1 MGGTRPSSEPPPT
14 LSLPHA
20 GGGKRLQ
27 RAAVMIRARWILALT
42 FGLWLAALGRDR
54 FDQWIDATVLP
65 PLVVETSIEVLDRD
79 GNLLRAYTV
88 ADGRWRLALP
98 PDKVDPVYLRTLLAY
113 EDKRFYQH
121 PGVDPRSMTR
131 AVLQAVWN
139 GRVVSG
145 GSTLTMQVARL
156 LEDGTT
162 GQVGGKL
169 RQMRVALALERRL
182 SKDQILQLYLH
193 LAPFGGNLEGVRAAA
208 ISYFGKEPLRLTP
221 AEAALLVAIPQSPE
235 SRRPD
240 RAADRAEAARNRVL
254 ARAVAAGV
262 IDADEAAAALRE
274 EVPGLRKPFPALAP
288 HLADRARTEEPQA
301 LAHHLTIDRD
311 LQKKLEAL
319 ALQSVEGKGERLQV
333 AILVADHASGEI
345 LASVGSAGYQADLR
359 QGFVDMTQALRSPGS
374 TLKPLVY
381 ALAFD
386 EGLAHP
392 ETMIDDRPMA
402 FGTYAPQNFD
412 KLYLGTIRMREALQ
426 LSRNIPVVALTEALG
441 PAKLISAMEKAGMK
455 PVFPGDQPGLAIAL
469 GGVGVTLADMV
480 QLYAALA
487 RGGVVRPLSYR
498 LEAEGP
504 EGQRVLSEVA
514 AWQVGDILA
523 GLAPPPGAPSNRL
536 AYKTGTSYGHRDA
549 WAIGYDGRHVVGIW
563 MGRADGTP
571 VPGAFGADV
580 AAPVLFQA
588 FNRLKAKLDPQ
599 PPAPASTLLVANA
612 ELPQPLQRFR
622 SRTAV
627 FEVSADAPAV
637 AFPPDGAEVELLP
650 AGLKVRVTGGTAPFT
665 WLADGV
671 PVIVGSDAREAML
684 ALPGEGFVTL
694 SVIDAEGR
702 SARSQVRVW

>member
-1 MGGTRPSSEPPPT
+1 M
-14 LSLPHA
+14 
-20 GGGKRLQ
+20 
-27 RAAVMIRARWILALT
+27 RARWFIALAL
-42 FGLWLAALGRDR
+42 GLWLAALGRDR
-54 FDQWIDATVLP
+54 FDRWIDATVLP
-65 PLVVETSIEVLDRD
+65 PLAVEMSVEVLDRD
-79 GNLLRAYTV
+79 GDLLRAYTV

-98 PDKVDPVYLRTLLAY
+98 PDKVDPTYLRMLLAY
-113 EDKRFYQH
+113 EDKRFRDH
-121 PGVDPRSMTR
+121 AGVDPRSLTR

-156 LEDGTT
+156 LEEGTT
-162 GQVGGKL
+162 GEVGGKL

-193 LAPFGGNLEGVRAAA
+193 LAPFGGNLEGVRAAS
-208 ISYFGKEPLRLTP
+208 ISYFGKEPYRLTP

-254 ARAVAAGV
+254 ARAVAEGV
-262 IDADEAAAALRE
+262 LDSDTAEAALRE
-274 EVPGLRKPFPALAP
+274 AVPGLRKPFPAFSP
-288 HLADRARTEEPQA
+288 HLADRAREDQPQA
-301 LAHHLTIDRD
+301 MSHHLTIDRD

-319 ALQSVEGKGERLQV
+319 ALEAVEGQGERLQV

-345 LASVGSAGYQADLR
+345 LVSVGSAGYQADQR
-359 QGFVDMTQALRSPGS
+359 QGFVDMTRALRSPGS

-386 EGLAHP
+386 EGLGHP
-392 ETMIDDRPMA
+392 ETMIDDLPMA

-412 KLYLGTIRMREALQ
+412 KLYMGTIRMREALQ
-426 LSRNIPVVALTEALG
+426 LSRNIPVVELTDAMG
-441 PAKLISAMEKAGMK
+441 PARLVSAMEKAGMK

-469 GGVGVTLADMV
+469 GGVGVSLTDMV

-487 RGGVVRPLSYR
+487 RGGVTRPLTWRQDS
-498 LEAEGP
+498 AGTD
-504 EGQRVLSEVA
+504 GHRVVSEVA

-549 WAIGYDGRHVVGIW
+549 WAIGFDGRHVIGVW

-588 FNRLKAKLDPQ
+588 FNRLKGKLDPQ
-599 PPAPASTLLVANA
+599 PPAPASTLLVANS
-612 ELPQPLQRFR
+612 ELPLPLQRFK
-622 SRTAV
+622 SRNAV
-627 FEVSADAPAV
+627 FEAAADSPAV

-671 PVIVGSDAREAML
+671 PVIVGTDVREAML
-684 ALPGEGFVTL
+684 ALPGAGFVTL
-694 SVIDAEGR
+694 SVIDAKGR
-702 SARSQVRVW
+702 SARSQVRVR

>member
-1 MGGTRPSSEPPPT
+1 M
-14 LSLPHA
+14 
-20 GGGKRLQ
+20 
-27 RAAVMIRARWILALT
+27 MRARWIFTIAL
-42 FGLWLAALGRDR
+42 GLWLAALGRDR
-54 FDQWIDATVLP
+54 FDAFIDATILP
-65 PLVVETSIEVLDRD
+65 PLAVEMSVEVLDREGD
-79 GNLLRAYTV
+79 LLRAYTV

-98 PDKVDPVYLRTLLAY
+98 PDKVDPLYLQMLLAY
-113 EDKRFYQH
+113 EDKRFRDH
-121 PGVDPRSMTR
+121 PGVDLRSMTR
-131 AVLQAVWN
+131 AVLQALWN
-139 GRVVSG
+139 GRVISG

-162 GQVGGKL
+162 GEVGGKL

-182 SKDQILQLYLH
+182 TKDQILQLYLH
-193 LAPFGGNLEGVRAAA
+193 LAPFGGNLEGVRAAS
-208 ISYFGKEPLRLTP
+208 ISYFGKEPWRLTP

-254 ARAVAAGV
+254 ARAVGEGV
-262 IDADEAAAALRE
+262 LDPDTAEAALRE
-274 EVPGLRKPFPALAP
+274 EVPGLRKPFPAFAP
-288 HLADRARTEEPQA
+288 HLADRARNEAPQA
-301 LAHHLTIDRD
+301 LTHWLTIDRA

-319 ALQSVEGKGERLQV
+319 ALEAVEGKGDQLQV
-333 AILVADHASGEI
+333 AILVVDHASGEI
-345 LASVGSAGYQADLR
+345 LASVGSAGYQADAR
-359 QGFVDMTQALRSPGS
+359 QGFVDMTTALRSPGS

-392 ETMIDDRPMA
+392 ETMIDDKPMA

-426 LSRNIPVVALTEALG
+426 LSRNIPVVALTEAFG
-441 PAKLISAMEKAGMK
+441 PAKLISAMEKAGMT

-469 GGVGVTLADMV
+469 GGVGVTLSDMV
-480 QLYAALA
+480 QLYAAIA

-504 EGQRVLSEVA
+504 EGQRLVSDVA

-523 GLAPPPGAPSNRL
+523 GLAPPPGAPSNRM

-549 WAIGYDGRHVVGIW
+549 WAIGYDGTHVIGVW

-622 SRTAV
+622 SRTAA
-627 FEVSADAPAV
+627 FEAEPDAPAV
-637 AFPPDGAEVELLP
+637 AFPPDGAEVELL
-650 AGLKVRVTGGTAPFT
+650 ATGLKVKVAGGTAPFT

-671 PVIVGSDAREAML
+671 PVIVASDAREAML
-684 ALPGEGFVTL
+684 AMPGAGFVTL
-694 SVIDAEGR
+694 SVIDAEGQSDR
-702 SARSQVRVW
+702 VQVQVR

>member
-1 MGGTRPSSEPPPT
+1 MLDEQPR
-14 LSLPHA
+14 
-20 GGGKRLQ
+20 
-27 RAAVMIRARWILALT
+27 VIRARWLVALVL
-42 FGLWLAALGRDR
+42 GLWLAGLGRDR
-54 FDQWIDATVLP
+54 FDAWIDATVLP
-65 PLVVETSIEVLDRD
+65 PLVVATSIEVLDRN
-79 GNLLRAYTV
+79 GALLRAFTV

-98 PDKVDPVYLRTLLAY
+98 PDKVDPLYLEMLLAY
-113 EDKRFYQH
+113 EDKRFRRHQ
-121 PGVDPRSMTR
+121 GVDARSMLR
-131 AVLQAVWN
+131 AVVQALWN

-156 LEDGTT
+156 LEEGTT
-162 GQVGGKL
+162 GQVAGKL

-193 LAPFGGNLEGVRAAA
+193 LAPFGGNLEGVRAAS
-208 ISYFGKEPLRLTP
+208 ISYFGKEPRRLTP

-254 ARAVAAGV
+254 ARVVSEGV
-262 IDADEAAAALRE
+262 VEPDEAEAALRE
-274 EVPGLRKPFPALAP
+274 AVPGLRKPFPALAP
-288 HLADRARTEEPQA
+288 HLADRARAELPTAPFHILTLDGA
-301 LAHHLTIDRD
+301 LQGT
-311 LQKKLEAL
+311 LETL
-319 ALQSVEGKGERLQV
+319 ALESVAGRGEQLQV

-345 LASVGSAGYQADLR
+345 LASVGSAGYRADLR

-392 ETMIDDRPMA
+392 ETMIDDRPMT

-412 KLYLGTIRMREALQ
+412 RLYRGTIRLREALQ
-426 LSRNIPVVALTEALG
+426 LSLNIPVVQLTEALG
-441 PAKLISAMEKAGMK
+441 PARLISAMEKAGMR
-455 PVFPGDQPGLAIAL
+455 PVFPGNQPGLAIAL
-469 GGVGVTLADMV
+469 GGVGVSLTDMV
-480 QLYAALA
+480 QLYAAIA
-487 RGGVVRPLSYR
+487 RGGVARPLSWR
-498 LEAEGP
+498 RDAGGP
-504 EGQRVLSEVA
+504 EGQRVISQVA

-523 GLAPPPGAPSNRL
+523 GLAPPPGAPPNRL

-549 WAIGYDGRHVVGIW
+549 WAIGFDGKHVIGVW

-588 FNRLKAKLDPQ
+588 FNRLKRELDPQ
-599 PPAPASTLLVANA
+599 GAAPAATLLVANS

-622 SRTAV
+622 SRSAA
-627 FEVSADAPAV
+627 FGPEADAPAV
-637 AFPPDGAEVELLP
+637 AFPPDGAEVELLA

-671 PVIVGSDAREAML
+671 PVLVGLESREAML
-684 ALPGEGFVTL
+684 ALPGAGFVTL

-702 SARSQVRVW
+702 SARSQVRVR

>member
-1 MGGTRPSSEPPPT
+1 M
-14 LSLPHA
+14 
-20 GGGKRLQ
+20 
-27 RAAVMIRARWILALT
+27 VRARWFIVLAL
-42 FGLWLAALGRDR
+42 GLWLSALGRDR
-54 FDQWIDATVLP
+54 FDAWIDATILP
-65 PLVVETSIEVLDRD
+65 PVVVETSVEVLDRD
-79 GNLLRAYTV
+79 GDLLRAYTV

-98 PDKVDPVYLRTLLAY
+98 PDKVDPVYLRMLLAY
-113 EDKRFYQH
+113 EDKRFRDH
-121 PGVDPRSMTR
+121 SGVDPRSMLR
-131 AVLQAVWN
+131 AVLQAAWN

-162 GQVGGKL
+162 GEVGGKL

-193 LAPFGGNLEGVRAAA
+193 LAPFGGNLEGVRAAS
-208 ISYFGKEPLRLTP
+208 ISYFGKEPRRLTP

-235 SRRPD
+235 NRRPD

-254 ARAVAAGV
+254 ARAVKEGV
-262 IDADEAAAALRE
+262 IDADEAKAALRE
-274 EVPGLRKPFPALAP
+274 EVPGIRKPFPALAP
-288 HLADRARTEEPQA
+288 HLADRARTDQPTA
-301 LAHHLTIDRD
+301 PSHRLTVDGD

-319 ALQSVEGKGERLQV
+319 ALEAVEGRGDQLQV

-386 EGLAHP
+386 EGLGHP
-392 ETMIDDRPMA
+392 ETMIDDKPMS
-402 FGTYAPQNFD
+402 FGAYAPQNFD

-426 LSRNIPVVALTEALG
+426 LSRNIPVVELTDALG
-441 PAKLISAMEKAGMK
+441 PAKLISAMQKAGMK

-469 GGVGVTLADMV
+469 GGVGVTLSDMV
-480 QLYAALA
+480 QLYAAIA
-487 RGGVVRPLSYR
+487 RGGVTRPLSWR
-498 LEAEGP
+498 LDAEVP
-504 EGQRVLSEVA
+504 EGQRVVSEVA
-514 AWQVGDILA
+514 AWEVGDILA

-549 WAIGYDGRHVVGIW
+549 WALGFDGSHVIGVW

-588 FNRLKAKLDPQ
+588 FNRLKGKLDPQ
-599 PPAPASTLLVANA
+599 PAAPASTLLVANA

-622 SRTAV
+622 SRLAA
-627 FEVSADAPAV
+627 FEAAADAPAV

-671 PVIVGSDAREAML
+671 PVIVALSEREAML
-684 ALPGEGFVTL
+684 AMPGVGFVTL

-702 SARSQVRVW
+702 SDRVQVQVR

>member
-1 MGGTRPSSEPPPT
+1 M
-14 LSLPHA
+14 
-20 GGGKRLQ
+20 
-27 RAAVMIRARWILALT
+27 RARWIIMLALT
-42 FGLWLAALGRDR
+42 LWLAALGRDR
-54 FDQWIDATVLP
+54 FDAWIDATVLP
-65 PLVVETSIEVLDRD
+65 PLALEMSVEVLDRD
-79 GNLLRAYTV
+79 GDLLRAYTV

-98 PDKVDPVYLRTLLAY
+98 VDRVDPLYLRMLLAY
-113 EDKRFYQH
+113 EDKRFYRH
-121 PGVDPRSMTR
+121 AGVDPKSVIR
-131 AVLQAVWN
+131 AAVQALWN

-156 LEDGTT
+156 LEEGTT
-162 GQVGGKL
+162 GEVGGKL

-182 SKDQILQLYLH
+182 SKDQILQLYLS
-193 LAPFGGNLEGVRAAA
+193 LAPFGGNLEGVRAAS
-208 ISYFGKEPLRLTP
+208 ISYFGKEPKRLTP
-221 AEAALLVAIPQSPE
+221 AEAALLVAIPQAPE

-254 ARAVAAGV
+254 ARAVKEGV
-262 IDADEAAAALRE
+262 IDAEEAEAALRE
-274 EVPGLRKPFPALAP
+274 AVPGIRKPFPALAP
-288 HLADRARTEEPQA
+288 HLADRARAEEPQ
-301 LAHHLTIDRD
+301 LGSHHLTIDGE

-319 ALQSVEGKGERLQV
+319 ALEAVEGKGEQLQV

-359 QGFVDMTQALRSPGS
+359 QGFVDMTTALRSPGS

-386 EGLAHP
+386 EGLGHP
-392 ETMIDDRPMA
+392 ETMIDDRPMS

-412 KLYLGTIRMREALQ
+412 KLYMGTIRMREALQ
-426 LSRNIPVVALTEALG
+426 LSRNIPVVALTDALG
-441 PAKLISAMEKAGMK
+441 PAKLMAAMQKAGMT

-469 GGVGVTLADMV
+469 GGVGVTLSDMV
-480 QLYAALA
+480 QLYAAIA

-498 LEAEGP
+498 LDAEVP
-504 EGQRVLSEVA
+504 EGQRVVSEVA
-514 AWQVGDILA
+514 AWEVGDILA

-549 WAIGYDGRHVVGIW
+549 WAIGFDGKHVIGVW

-588 FNRLKAKLDPQ
+588 FNRLKGKLDPQ
-599 PPAPASTLLVANA
+599 PPAPASTLLVANS

-622 SRTAV
+622 SRSAV
-627 FEVSADAPAV
+627 FEAEADAPAV
-637 AFPPDGAEVELLP
+637 AFPPDGAEVELL
-650 AGLKVRVTGGTAPFT
+650 ASGLKVKVAGGTAPFT

-671 PVIVGSDAREAML
+671 PVVVASDAREAML
-684 ALPGEGFVTL
+684 AMPGAGFVTL

-702 SARSQVRVW
+702 SDRVQVQVR

>member
-1 MGGTRPSSEPPPT
+1 VLGERFGLM
-14 LSLPHA
+14 
-20 GGGKRLQ
+20 
-27 RAAVMIRARWILALT
+27 RAQWILLLAI
-42 FGLWLAALGRDR
+42 GLWLGALGRDR
-54 FDQWIDATVLP
+54 FDTWIDATILP
-65 PLVVETSIEVLDRD
+65 PLQVETSVEVLDRD
-79 GNLLRAYTV
+79 GTLLRAYTV

-98 PDKVDPVYLRTLLAY
+98 PDKVDPVYLQMLLAY
-113 EDKRFYQH
+113 EDKRFRDH
-121 PGVDPRSMTR
+121 PGVDPRSILR
-131 AVLQAVWN
+131 AALQAAWN
-139 GRVVSG
+139 GRFVSG

-156 LEDGTT
+156 LEEGTT
-162 GQVGGKL
+162 GEVGGKL

-182 SKDQILQLYLH
+182 TKDQILQLYLH

-235 SRRPD
+235 TRRPD

-254 ARAVAAGV
+254 ARAVGEGV
-262 IDADEAAAALRE
+262 IDADEAEAALRE

-288 HLADRARTEEPQA
+288 HLADRAKAENPA
-301 LAHHLTIDRD
+301 LAAHSLTIDGK
-311 LQKKLEAL
+311 LQGKLEGL
-319 ALQSVEGKGERLQV
+319 AAEAVTGKGEAMQV
-333 AILVADHASGEI
+333 AILVADHASGDI

-386 EGLAHP
+386 EGLGHP
-392 ETMIDDRPMA
+392 ETMIDDRPMF
-402 FGTYAPQNFD
+402 FGSYAPQNFD
-412 KLYLGTIRMREALQ
+412 RMYLGTIRMREALQ
-426 LSRNIPVVALTEALG
+426 LSRNVPVVELTEALG
-441 PAKLISAMEKAGMK
+441 PARLILAMEKAGMR

-469 GGVGVTLADMV
+469 GGVGVTLSDMV
-480 QLYAALA
+480 QLYATLA
-487 RGGVVRPLSYR
+487 RGGVARPLGFR
-498 LEAEGP
+498 MDGP
-504 EGQRVLSEVA
+504 VAEGQRVVSEVS

-549 WAIGYDGRHVVGIW
+549 WAIGYDGRHVIGVW

-588 FNRLKAKLDPQ
+588 FNRLKPKLDPQ

-612 ELPQPLQRFR
+612 ELPRPLQRFR
-622 SRTAV
+622 SRSAA
-627 FEVSADAPAV
+627 FDADADAPAV

-650 AGLKVRVTGGTAPFT
+650 AGLKVKVSGGTAPFT

-671 PVIVGSDAREAML
+671 PMVVAMEARETML
-684 ALPGEGFVTL
+684 ALPGAGFVTL

-702 SARSQVRVW
+702 SARAKIEVR

>member
-1 MGGTRPSSEPPPT
+1 M
-14 LSLPHA
+14 
-20 GGGKRLQ
+20 
-27 RAAVMIRARWILALT
+27 RARWIIVLA

-54 FDQWIDATVLP
+54 FDAWIDATVLP
-65 PLVVETSIEVLDRD
+65 PLAVEMSVEVLDRD
-79 GNLLRAYTV
+79 GDLLRAYTV

-98 PDKVDPVYLRTLLAY
+98 PDRVDPGYLRLLLAY

-121 PGVDPRSMTR
+121 SGVDPRSMTR

-156 LEDGTT
+156 LEEGTT
-162 GQVGGKL
+162 GEVGGKL

-193 LAPFGGNLEGVRAAA
+193 LAPFGGNLEGVRAAS
-208 ISYFGKEPLRLTP
+208 ISYFGKEPYRLTP

-235 SRRPD
+235 TRRPD

-254 ARAVAAGV
+254 ARAVGEGV
-262 IDADEAAAALRE
+262 LDPEEAEAALRE

-288 HLADRARTEEPQA
+288 HLADRARAEEPQTGT
-301 LAHHLTIDRD
+301 HHLTLDRD
-311 LQKKLEAL
+311 LQRKLEAL
-319 ALQSVEGKGERLQV
+319 ALEAVEDKGDRLQV

-359 QGFVDMTQALRSPGS
+359 QGFVDMTTALRSPGS

-386 EGLAHP
+386 EGLGHP
-392 ETMIDDRPMA
+392 ETMIDDKPMA

-412 KLYLGTIRMREALQ
+412 KLYMGTIRMREALQ
-426 LSRNIPVVALTEALG
+426 LSRNIPVVELTDALG
-441 PAKLISAMEKAGMK
+441 PAKLVSAMGKAGMT
-455 PVFPGDQPGLAIAL
+455 PVYPGDQPGLAIAL
-469 GGVGVTLADMV
+469 GGVGVSLSDMV
-480 QLYAALA
+480 QLYATLA
-487 RGGVVRPLSYR
+487 RGGVARPLSFR
-498 LEAEGP
+498 LDSAGP
-504 EGQRVLSEVA
+504 EGQRVVSEVA

-549 WAIGYDGRHVVGIW
+549 WAIGFDGTHVIGVW

-588 FNRLKAKLDPQ
+588 FNRLKGKLDPQ
-599 PPAPASTLLVANA
+599 PAAPASTLLVANA

-622 SRTAV
+622 SRSAV
-627 FEVSADAPAV
+627 FEAAADAPAV
-637 AFPPDGAEVELLP
+637 AFPPDGAEVELLA

-702 SARSQVRVW
+702 SARSSVRVR

>member
-1 MGGTRPSSEPPPT
+1 MLDER
-14 LSLPHA
+14 A
-20 GGGKRLQ
+20 GL
-27 RAAVMIRARWILALT
+27 MRARWMIVLAL
-42 FGLWLAALGRDR
+42 GLWLAALGRDR
-54 FDQWIDATVLP
+54 FDVWIDATILP
-65 PLVVETSIEVLDRD
+65 PLAVETSVEVLDRD
-79 GNLLRAYTV
+79 GILLRAYTV

-98 PDKVDPVYLRTLLAY
+98 PDKVDPLYLQMLLAY
-113 EDKRFYQH
+113 EDKRFRDH
-121 PGVDPRSMTR
+121 AGVDPRSMLR
-131 AVLQAVWN
+131 AVLQAAWN

-156 LEDGTT
+156 LEEGTT
-162 GQVGGKL
+162 GEVGGKL

-182 SKDQILQLYLH
+182 GKDRILQLYLH
-193 LAPFGGNLEGVRAAA
+193 LAPFGGNLEGVRAAS
-208 ISYFGKEPLRLTP
+208 ISYFGKEPYRLTP

-254 ARAVAAGV
+254 ARAVGAGV
-262 IDADEAAAALRE
+262 IEAEDAEAARRE
-274 EVPGLRKPFPALAP
+274 EVPGLRKSFPALAP
-288 HLADRARTEEPQA
+288 HLADRAREEDPQA
-301 LAHHLTIDRD
+301 VTHVLTIDGG
-311 LQKKLEAL
+311 LQRQLEAL
-319 ALQSVEGKGERLQV
+319 ALEAIEGRGAELQV

-386 EGLAHP
+386 EGLGHP
-392 ETMIDDRPMA
+392 ETMIDDRPMS
-402 FGTYAPQNFD
+402 FGGYAPQNFD

-426 LSRNIPVVALTEALG
+426 LSRNVPVVELTEALG
-441 PAKLISAMEKAGMK
+441 PARLISAMQNAGMQ

-469 GGVGVTLADMV
+469 GGVGVTLSDMV
-480 QLYAALA
+480 QLYAAIA
-487 RGGVVRPLSYR
+487 RGGVARPLSFR
-498 LEAEGP
+498 LDAEVP
-504 EGQRVLSEVA
+504 EGQRVVSAVA

-549 WAIGYDGRHVVGIW
+549 WAIGFDGSHVIGIW

-588 FNRLKAKLDPQ
+588 FNRLKRDLDPQ

-622 SRTAV
+622 SRSAA
-627 FEVSADAPAV
+627 FEAGADAPAV
-637 AFPPDGAEVELLP
+637 AFPPDGAEVELLA
-650 AGLKVRVTGGTAPFT
+650 AGLKVRVSGGTAPFT

-671 PVIVGSDAREAML
+671 PVIVALDAREAML
-684 ALPGEGFVTL
+684 AMPGAGFVTL

-702 SARSQVRVW
+702 SDRVQVQVR

>member
-1 MGGTRPSSEPPPT
+1 M
-14 LSLPHA
+14 
-20 GGGKRLQ
+20 
-27 RAAVMIRARWILALT
+27 RARWLLALALT
-42 FGLWLAALGRDR
+42 LWLAALGRDR
-54 FDQWIDATVLP
+54 FDAWIDATVLP
-65 PLVVETSIEVLDRD
+65 PLAVEMSVEVLDRD
-79 GNLLRAYTV
+79 GDLLRAYTV

-98 PDKVDPVYLRTLLAY
+98 SDKVDPLYLKMLLAY

-121 PGVDPRSMTR
+121 AGVDPKSVLR
-131 AVLQAVWN
+131 AGLQAAWN

-156 LEDGTT
+156 LEEGTT
-162 GQVGGKL
+162 GEVGGKL

-182 SKDQILQLYLH
+182 SKDQIVQLYLH
-193 LAPFGGNLEGVRAAA
+193 LAPFGGNLEGVRAAS
-208 ISYFGKEPLRLTP
+208 ISYFGKEPKRLTP

-254 ARAVAAGV
+254 QRAVQEGV
-262 IDADEAAAALRE
+262 IDADEAEAALRE

-288 HLADRARTEEPQA
+288 HLADRARQEEPQV
-301 LAHHLTIDRD
+301 LAHRLTIDGK

-319 ALQSVEGKGERLQV
+319 AQEAVAGRGEQLQV

-345 LASVGSAGYQADLR
+345 LASIGSAGYQADLR
-359 QGFVDMTQALRSPGS
+359 QGFVDMTRALRSPGS

-386 EGLAHP
+386 EGLGHP
-392 ETMIDDRPMA
+392 ETMIDDKPMS
-402 FGTYAPQNFD
+402 FGAYAPQNFD

-426 LSRNIPVVALTEALG
+426 LSRNIPVVELTDALG

-455 PVFPGDQPGLAIAL
+455 PVFPGNQPGLAIAL
-469 GGVGVTLADMV
+469 GGVGVTLTDMV
-480 QLYAALA
+480 QLYAAIA
-487 RGGVVRPLSYR
+487 RGGVVRPLSWR
-498 LEAEGP
+498 LDAEGP
-504 EGQRVLSEVA
+504 EGQRVVSEVA

-549 WAIGYDGRHVVGIW
+549 WAIGFDGRHVIGVW

-580 AAPVLFQA
+580 AAPILFQA
-588 FNRLKAKLDPQ
+588 FNRLKGKLDPQ

-612 ELPQPLQRFR
+612 GLPQPLQRFR
-622 SRTAV
+622 SRSAV
-627 FEVSADAPAV
+627 FEADADAPAV
-637 AFPPDGAEVELLP
+637 SFPPDGAEVELLA
-650 AGLKVRVTGGTAPFT
+650 AGLKVKVAGGTAPFT

-671 PVIVGSDAREAML
+671 PVVVASDAREAML
-684 ALPGEGFVTL
+684 AMPGAGFVTL

-702 SARSQVRVW
+702 SDRVQVRVR